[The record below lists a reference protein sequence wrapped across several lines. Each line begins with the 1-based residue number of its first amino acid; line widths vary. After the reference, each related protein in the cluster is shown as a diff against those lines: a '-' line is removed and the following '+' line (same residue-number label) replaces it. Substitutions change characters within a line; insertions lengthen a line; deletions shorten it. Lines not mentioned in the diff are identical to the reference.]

1 MGDSGRDRPGTE
13 RVVQTAAVVLRID
26 PGENDSSFYKRLA
39 DAGPGMSEQP
49 MTRFGVPDRDDL
61 PADVRDRI
69 EEETER
75 AGFTPNVFPAFA
87 YRPDQFRAFFD
98 YYDALIENSPL
109 EREEIE
115 MVVVAVS
122 GANDCLY
129 CVVAHGALLRI
140 YSEDPLLAEQ
150 LATNHRTADVS
161 EAHRAMCDL
170 AVKLTER
177 PAAVG
182 EGDISRLE
190 DHGFS
195 KGEIWDVGAVASLFN
210 LSNRMAHLIDMRPNE
225 EFYSM
230 ARTRTDEAE

>member
-1 MGDSGRDRPGTE
+1 MTD
-13 RVVQTAAVVLRID
+13 
-26 PGENDSSFYKRLA
+26 
-39 DAGPGMSEQP
+39 P
-49 MTRFGVPDRDDL
+49 MTRFPVPDTEEL
-61 PADVRDRI
+61 PADVRERI
-69 EEETER
+69 EEETDR

-87 YRPDQFRAFFD
+87 YRPRQFRAFFA
-98 YYDALIENSPL
+98 YYDALTEDSPL

-140 YSEDPLLAEQ
+140 HAEDPYLAEQ
-150 LATNHRTADVS
+150 LATNHRTADIS

-177 PAAVG
+177 PAEIETA
-182 EGDISRLE
+182 DIERLQ

-195 KGEIWDVGAVASLFN
+195 LPEIWDIGSVAALFN
-210 LSNRMAHLIDMRPNE
+210 LSNRMAHLIDMRPNRH
-225 EFYSM
+225 FYEM
-230 ARTRTDEAE
+230 GRDV